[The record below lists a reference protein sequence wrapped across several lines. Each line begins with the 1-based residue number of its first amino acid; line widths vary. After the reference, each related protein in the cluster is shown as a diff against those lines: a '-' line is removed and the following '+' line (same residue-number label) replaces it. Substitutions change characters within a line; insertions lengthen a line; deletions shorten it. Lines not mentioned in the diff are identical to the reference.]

1 MSKKARDGQGRWR
14 SKTIAF
20 RISPEEN
27 KLLEDLVR
35 LSGLTK
41 QEYIINRVL
50 DRGVTVIP
58 NPRVQKALRDTMKQL
73 CEQLHNIKS
82 PNELTQET
90 IYVLE
95 FLGNLYDG
103 LGDKKCTE
111 VING

>member
-73 CEQLHNIKS
+73 CEQLNDFKS
-82 PNELTQET
+82 SNELTKET
-90 IYVLE
+90 LCVLD
-95 FLGNLYDG
+95 FMGRIYDG
-103 LGDKKCTE
+103 LREAEKKE
-111 VING
+111 VN

>member
-1 MSKKARDGQGRWR
+1 MFKKARDGQGRWR

-41 QEYIINRVL
+41 QDYIINRVL
-50 DRGVTVIP
+50 DRGVKVYP
-58 NPRVQKALRDTMKQL
+58 NPRIQKALRDTMKQL
-73 CEQLHNIKS
+73 CEQLSNLKS
-82 PNELTQET
+82 INELPQET
-90 IYVLE
+90 ICVMS
-95 FLGNLYDG
+95 FFGKIYDG
-103 LGDKKCTE
+103 LADKECTE

>member
-1 MSKKARDGQGRWR
+1 MSNKARDGQGRWR

-73 CEQLHNIKS
+73 CEQLHNIKG

-95 FLGNLYDG
+95 FIGNLYDG
-103 LGDKKCTE
+103 MGDKKCTE
-111 VING
+111 VTIG

>member
-58 NPRVQKALRDTMKQL
+58 NPRVQKAMRDIMKQL
-73 CEQLHNIKS
+73 CEQLHNIKG

-95 FLGNLYDG
+95 FIGNLYDG
-103 LGDKKCTE
+103 LGD
-111 VING
+111 

>member
-14 SKTIAF
+14 SRTVAF

-41 QEYIINRVL
+41 QDYIINRVL

-58 NPRVQKALRDTMKQL
+58 NPRVQKALRDTMKEL
-73 CEQLHNIKS
+73 CEQLHNFKS
-82 PNELTQET
+82 IDELPRET
-90 IYVLE
+90 ICVLA
-95 FLGNLYDG
+95 FIGKIYDG
-103 LGDKKCTE
+103 LCDKKCTE

>member
-27 KLLEDLVR
+27 RLLEDLVR

-41 QEYIINRVL
+41 QDYIINRVL
-50 DRGVTVIP
+50 DRGVNVYP

-73 CEQLHNIKS
+73 CEHLLDFKDI
-82 PNELTQET
+82 NELPQET
-90 IYVLE
+90 IFVLE
-95 FLGNLYDG
+95 FLGKIYDG
-103 LGDKKCTE
+103 LNDKKCTE

>member
-27 KLLEDLVR
+27 DLLEDMVR

-50 DRGVTVIP
+50 DRGVKVYP

-73 CEQLHNIKS
+73 CEQLANFKNID
-82 PNELTQET
+82 ELPQET
-90 IYVLE
+90 ICVLA
-95 FLGNLYDG
+95 FLGSIYDG
-103 LGDKKCTE
+103 LSDKKCMVE
-111 VING
+111 NNG

>member
-27 KLLEDLVR
+27 KLMEDLVR
-35 LSGLTK
+35 LTGLTK
-41 QEYIINRVL
+41 QDYIINRVL

-58 NPRVQKALRDTMKQL
+58 NPRVQKALRDTMNQL
-73 CEQLHNIKS
+73 CEQLRNIKS

-95 FLGNLYDG
+95 FLWNLYDG

>member
-41 QEYIINRVL
+41 QDYIINRVL
-50 DRGVTVIP
+50 DRGVKVYP

-73 CEQLHNIKS
+73 CEQLHNIKG

-95 FLGNLYDG
+95 FLGTLYDG
-103 LGDKKCTE
+103 LGD
-111 VING
+111 

>member
-35 LSGLTK
+35 LTGLTK
-41 QEYIINRVL
+41 QDYIINRVL